1 MKNQNIFLL
10 CLIAI
15 FLNSAQLLAQQRTYC
30 NPINL
35 DYGYCPIPNFTE
47 AGKHRA
53 TADPVIV
60 DYKGDYFLF
69 FTNQMGYWWS
79 HDLNHWKFVSRS
91 FLKPIHHVYDD
102 LCAPAVW
109 IMGDTMLVYGS
120 TVSKDFPIW
129 MSTNPKVDDWKEA
142 VDSFKIGAWDP
153 DFFRDEDGK
162 LYLYYGSSNK
172 YPLYGVGVDPKT
184 FQPTGDPKELLY
196 LDDKRFGWQRFGEY
210 ADNTF
215 LDPFIEGSWMTKYKG
230 KYYLQYGAPGTEM
243 SGYADGVAVA
253 DHPLGPFAHQ
263 STPLSYKPGG
273 FARGAGHGA
282 TFTDHWGNFWH
293 VSTMVISVKNNFERR
308 IGIWPAGF
316 DKDGTIYCN
325 TAFGDYP
332 HYLPNGEADHLKSR
346 FTGWMLLNYNKP
358 VTVSST
364 YGGYHANFAVDEN
377 IKTYWSAKTVNS
389 GEWLISDMGETSM
402 VHSIQINYADQDA
415 TLMGKQHN
423 IFHQYKLY
431 ASIDGKSWK
440 LIVDKSKNHQD
451 VPHDYLELAHP
462 VQARYIKL
470 ENIHVPDGK
479 FAISGFRLFGYG
491 NGTKPNPVNG
501 LTILRTANDKRSA
514 WIKWTAS
521 DDAFGYNI
529 YFGTDPDK
537 LYNCMMVYGSNE
549 YWFKGMDKDA
559 TYYYTIE
566 AFNEN
571 GISDISKVVKSE

>member
-1 MKNQNIFLL
+1 
-10 CLIAI
+10 
-15 FLNSAQLLAQQRTYC
+15 
-30 NPINL
+30 
-35 DYGYCPIPNFTE
+35 
-47 AGKHRA
+47 
-53 TADPVIV
+53 
-60 DYKGDYFLF
+60 
-69 FTNQMGYWWS
+69 
-79 HDLNHWKFVSRS
+79 
-91 FLKPIHHVYDD
+91 
-102 LCAPAVW
+102 
-109 IMGDTMLVYGS
+109 
-120 TVSKDFPIW
+120 
-129 MSTNPKVDDWKEA
+129 
-142 VDSFKIGAWDP
+142 
-153 DFFRDEDGK
+153 
-162 LYLYYGSSNK
+162 
-172 YPLYGVGVDPKT
+172 
-184 FQPTGDPKELLY
+184 
-196 LDDKRFGWQRFGEY
+196 
-210 ADNTF
+210 
-215 LDPFIEGSWMTKYKG
+215 
-230 KYYLQYGAPGTEM
+230 
-243 SGYADGVAVA
+243 
-253 DHPLGPFAHQ
+253 
-263 STPLSYKPGG
+263 
-273 FARGAGHGA
+273 
-282 TFTDHWGNFWH
+282 
-293 VSTMVISVKNNFERR
+293 MVISVKNNFERR